1 MPWMVLRYQAKRHES
16 VDDALKT
23 LATSTHLFQCVLELV
38 NKAGKT
44 SGRMIWM
51 FSPIKVTIY
60 GLFQ

>member
-1 MPWMVLRYQAKRHES
+1 MVLPVRTYTNQPTQHHQD
-16 VDDALKT
+16 VKT
-23 LATSTHLFQCVLELV
+23 CTHLFQCVLELV